1 MHSQIGMPRPAWGSR
16 AHARLRL
23 LAEGRGR
30 PHRVWEQRRP
40 QRCHGHAALE
50 ARSGAVAVPQP
61 AGGGGSIGPRR
72 RWPRHCQPHRRV
84 LANRRLPIHTSA
96 PARAQTDTPAH
107 ARTIVACTSNVW
119 LLASTVDHQFRRRVD
134 LLRRPMC
141 SVLVSVECPNERV
154 GGVGGAWCVQV
165 NSSLCLEFVHRLQ
178 EDIYSYIRR
187 KFNID
192 RILSMR
198 LTRRGGA
205 RAQKKGSRVNVN
217 PTLDKPTFRFTKT
230 Q

>member
-1 MHSQIGMPRPAWGSR
+1 M
-16 AHARLRL
+16 
-23 LAEGRGR
+23 
-30 PHRVWEQRRP
+30 
-40 QRCHGHAALE
+40 
-50 ARSGAVAVPQP
+50 
-61 AGGGGSIGPRR
+61 
-72 RWPRHCQPHRRV
+72 
-84 LANRRLPIHTSA
+84 
-96 PARAQTDTPAH
+96 TD
-107 ARTIVACTSNVW
+107 S
-119 LLASTVDHQFRRRVD
+119 
-134 LLRRPMC
+134 
-141 SVLVSVECPNERV
+141 V

-198 LTRRGGA
+198 LTRQGGA